1 MEKSGNIVVVV
12 VTHQSDIAAQVL
24 EALARYPDAAS
35 NCYFLSAD
43 KEVPVANRGKLQI
56 LECFLPLNEGV
67 LFLDYLNTTYPQ
79 LQALVFSE
87 RPIRTK
93 DNAAYLK
100 VVPQEIP
107 MKSCQFGMN

>member
-1 MEKSGNIVVVV
+1 MEQSGNIVVVV
-12 VTHQSDIAAQVL
+12 VTHCTEVAAQLL
-24 EALARYPDAAS
+24 EALTRYPETAS
-35 NCYFLSAD
+35 NCYSLSPD
-43 KEVPVANRGKLQI
+43 KEVPVASSGKLQI
-56 LECFLPLNEGV
+56 LECFLPLKEGV
-67 LFLDYLNTTYPQ
+67 LFLDFLNTSYPQ
-79 LQALVFSE
+79 VQALVFSE